1 MIIHFIYSFS
11 LFQYPNATYFTCL
24 CSVPKPSASQ
34 GTSFNPP
41 DITKRTSIYNGFIAP
56 ADGWIKWDATGRVHC
71 YLNGVQVD
79 GLELENA
86 DRGEGGNGIFPV
98 SKGDKFTVSVHYV
111 NGDRFN
117 GGYFMPCKK

>member
-1 MIIHFIYSFS
+1 MRRASRISRSSS
-11 LFQYPNATYFTCL
+11 LLLF
-24 CSVPKPSASQ
+24 SQ

-41 DITKRTSIYNGFIAP
+41 DVTKRTSIYNGFIAP
-56 ADGWIKWDATGRVHC
+56 ADGWIKWNATGRVHC